1 MYRRAVVSVQRTWGS
16 ILSWH
21 SILGVSSAVSFVFN
35 LPKMQL
41 KRLAT
46 HKIGL
51 FYTRSGWEKP
61 QDFWFAIRTKGWPGT
76 WCVCMCVCVGVG
88 GGGAGKGKKSS
99 IWELDD
105 GVSEWFRALKTV
117 IWGKEGL
124 DLFLESLLYINKSCD
139 FIFWRRSLIYLFKV
153 FVVLYFSMVDLQ
165 CCVSFRYAA
174 KQFSYGWIYAFSESF
189 PI

>member
-1 MYRRAVVSVQRTWGS
+1 MYRRAVVSVRRTWGS

-21 SILGVSSAVSFVFN
+21 SILGVSLAVSFVFN

-76 WCVCMCVCVGVG
+76 WCVCVCVCVRVG
-88 GGGAGKGKKSS
+88 GGGAGKRKKSN

-124 DLFLESLLYINKSCD
+124 DLFPKSLLYINKSCA

-153 FVVLYFSMVDLQ
+153 FVALYFSMVDLQ
-165 CCVSFRYAA
+165 CCISFRYAA
-174 KQFSYGWIYAFSESF
+174 KWFSYGCIYSFSESF